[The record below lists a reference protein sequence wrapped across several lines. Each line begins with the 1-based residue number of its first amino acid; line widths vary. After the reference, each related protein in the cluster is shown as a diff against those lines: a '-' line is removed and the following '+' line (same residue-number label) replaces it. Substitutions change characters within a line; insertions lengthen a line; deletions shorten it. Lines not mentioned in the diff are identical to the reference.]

1 MTPKGHFEINGP
13 LFVTSLLQKRKSCH
27 LTVFSE
33 GFAAP
38 VLSARDSDIW
48 KPSLKIFPREVK
60 EARTTHRDG
69 QWNEILSVC
78 KCRFS
83 YGICSSNFWV
93 ILYVLY

>member
-1 MTPKGHFEINGP
+1 MVSSNIQITI
-13 LFVTSLLQKRKSCH
+13 VTSLLQKRKLCD
-27 LTVFSE
+27 LTVFFE

-69 QWNEILSVC
+69 QCNEILSEESVNVDSLIE
-78 KCRFS
+78 FAAQI
-83 YGICSSNFWV
+83 Y
-93 ILYVLY
+93 

>member
-1 MTPKGHFEINGP
+1 MVSSNIQVTI
-13 LFVTSLLQKRKSCH
+13 VTSLLQKRKLCD
-27 LTVFSE
+27 LTVFFE

-69 QWNEILSVC
+69 QWNEILSEEYVNVDSL
-78 KCRFS
+78 S
-83 YGICSSNFWV
+83 YGICSSN
-93 ILYVLY
+93 LLGH